1 MTGVLESIMS
11 APPGDRWLDAHHDSL
26 SNIYTFSSCLA
37 LSDLSGDGDYKLVVA
52 DLGTG
57 DFNMKLRVYK
67 GTQLVTENTLID
79 LPTGVV
85 TFHMDTT
92 HPPIPAIAVASASH
106 IYIYKNLRPYFKFTL
121 PTLDILQAE
130 KEIWAQAAAES
141 PVTGQGRYLSDKLG
155 PAESGQ
161 SAVHSG

>member
-1 MTGVLESIMS
+1 MSSVLERMM
-11 APPGDRWLDAHHDSL
+11 AGPPSERWLEAHKDPL

-37 LSDLSGDGDYKLVVA
+37 LSDLSGDGDYRLVVA

-67 GTQLVTENTLID
+67 GTQLITENTLID

-85 TFHMDTT
+85 TFHMDST

-121 PTLDILQAE
+121 PTLDILPAE
-130 KEIWAQAAAES
+130 KEIWSQAAAETLEHNQVS
-141 PVTGQGRYLSDKLG
+141 HLSRG
-155 PAESGQ
+155 IS
-161 SAVHSG
+161 